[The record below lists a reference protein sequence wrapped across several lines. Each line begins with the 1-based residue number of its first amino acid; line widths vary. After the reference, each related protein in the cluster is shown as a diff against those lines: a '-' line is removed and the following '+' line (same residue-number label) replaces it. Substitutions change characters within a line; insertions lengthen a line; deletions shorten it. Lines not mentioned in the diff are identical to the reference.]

1 MTDEEPQ
8 NFAEE
13 RPAFPYEVL
22 WSGYGNAKVTLREL
36 ASNAGEYRALNELA
50 ALPHY
55 SAPYVTEEAIAAVLS
70 ELGVHDRFAE
80 PAWLICAYY
89 LAPRQAA
96 KFNIDPKTS
105 RKVLMQAA
113 HAARLLERA
122 LDRLSP
128 KVLAALFYIRPTIE
142 GVRDPKGPPFHEL
155 HDEVADF
162 AKVATEVAGDLRGA
176 EGRPRYH
183 ERDSMIRLLI
193 ELCADAGLNDLKS
206 SNGTKANPEP
216 HLKGKA
222 GRLIVE
228 LIKLVE
234 PSWEESWIAPRVK
247 AVRAQMR
254 GAAKTGAKNRRA

>member
-8 NFAEE
+8 NSAEE

-36 ASNAGEYRALNELA
+36 ASNADEYRALNELA
-50 ALPHY
+50 AIPDY
-55 SAPYVTEEAIAAVLS
+55 SAPHVTEEAVATVLS
-70 ELGVHDRFAE
+70 ELGVDERFAE

-105 RKVLMQAA
+105 RKVLMQTA

-122 LDRLSP
+122 LNRLSP

-142 GVRDPKGPPFHEL
+142 GVREPKGPPFHEL
-155 HDEVADF
+155 QDEVADF

-176 EGRPRYH
+176 EGRPRHH
-183 ERDSMIRLLI
+183 ERNSMIRLLI
-193 ELCADAGLNDLKS
+193 ELGADAGLDDLKI
-206 SNGTKANPEP
+206 SNGTKANPDP

-222 GRLIVE
+222 GKLIVA
-228 LIKLVE
+228 LIQLVE
-234 PSWEESWIAPRVK
+234 PGWGQSWIAPRVK

-254 GAAKTGAKNRRA
+254 GAAKAGAKTRRA